1 MNNLFAKKAT
11 IFKTLPLLGNNIIM
25 RLVETSD
32 AEFILEMRLDSKK
45 NRYISKVENDLEKQ
59 ILWLKEYKKRESKCE
74 EFYFIIES
82 KSAENSD
89 NSKVSKSENIESKNA
104 NLIQK
109 GEIFNTNA
117 DSKKIMNFE
126 TREKLGL
133 VRIYD
138 FKLDSFCWGSWI
150 IKDSAPKLAAIES
163 AMQVY
168 IFAFEILG
176 FKNSHF
182 DVRNDNISVINFH
195 KRLFNATITHTDSL
209 NTYFTFSYN
218 DFLESKKKY
227 ARFLPK
233 VTQED
238 SKCIESTHSNNAS
251 NTNGGGGKYPK

>member
-1 MNNLFAKKAT
+1 MNNLFAKKAS
-11 IFKTLPLLGNNIIM
+11 IFKTLPLVGNNIIM
-25 RLVETSD
+25 RLAEVSD

-59 ILWLKEYKKRESKCE
+59 ILWLKEYKKREDKCK

-82 KSAENSD
+82 K
-89 NSKVSKSENIESKNA
+89 NA
-104 NLIQK
+104 NLTQK
-109 GEIFNTNA
+109 GEIFNTNT
-117 DSKKIMNFE
+117 DSKKVMNFE

-209 NTYFTFSYN
+209 NTYFTYSYA

-233 VTQED
+233 VTEQD
-238 SKCIESTHSNNAS
+238 SKCIESTHLNMDEKMSR
-251 NTNGGGGKYPK
+251 NTN